1 MAIEIE
7 RKFLVKE
14 RPFAMAKRSLKINQG
29 YILNEK
35 SKVIRVREKGDDYF
49 LTIKGNNIGISRLEY
64 DFPISKNDAE
74 ELIIHFCKT
83 TLIEKTRHYV
93 EHKGHTWEVDE
104 FHGTN
109 DGLIVAEI
117 ELESED
123 EKFEIP
129 NWIGEE
135 VTQDERYYNM
145 NLAVHPYTSWEK
157 PNK

>member
-14 RPFAMAKRSLKINQG
+14 KPLSIAKRSLKINQG
-29 YILNEK
+29 YIINEK

-64 DFPISKNDAE
+64 DFPISKEDAK
-74 ELIIHFCKT
+74 ELIFHFCKT
-83 TLIEKTRHYV
+83 TLIEKTRHYI

-104 FHGTN
+104 FHGKN
-109 DGLIVAEI
+109 NGLIVAEI

-123 EKFEIP
+123 DKFEIP
-129 NWIGEE
+129 DWVGEE
-135 VTQDERYYNM
+135 VTQDDRYYNM
-145 NLAVHPYTSWEK
+145 NLAIHPFTSW
-157 PNK
+157 

>member
-14 RPFAMAKRSLKINQG
+14 KPFSIAKRSLKINQG
-29 YILNEK
+29 YIINEK

-64 DFPISKNDAE
+64 DFPISKEDAK
-74 ELIIHFCKT
+74 ELIFHFCKT
-83 TLIEKTRHYV
+83 TLIEKTRHYI

-104 FHGTN
+104 FHGKN
-109 DGLIVAEI
+109 NGLIVAEI

-129 NWIGEE
+129 DWVGEE
-135 VTQDERYYNM
+135 VTQDDRYYNM
-145 NLAVHPYTSWEK
+145 NLAIHPYTSW
-157 PNK
+157 

>member
-7 RKFLVKE
+7 RKFLVKDK
-14 RPFAMAKRSLKINQG
+14 PFSIAKRSLKINQG
-29 YILNEK
+29 YIINEK

-64 DFPISKNDAE
+64 DFPISKEDAK
-74 ELIIHFCKT
+74 ELIFHFCKT
-83 TLIEKTRHYV
+83 TLIEKTRHYI

-104 FHGTN
+104 FHGKN
-109 DGLIVAEI
+109 NGLIVAEI

-129 NWIGEE
+129 DWVGEE
-135 VTQDERYYNM
+135 VTQDDRYYNM
-145 NLAVHPYTSWEK
+145 NLAIHPFTSW
-157 PNK
+157 

>member
-7 RKFLVKE
+7 RKFLIKE
-14 RPFAMAKRSLKINQG
+14 KPFSIAKRSLKIKQG
-29 YILNEK
+29 YIINEK

-64 DFPISKNDAE
+64 DFPISKEDAK
-74 ELIIHFCKT
+74 ELIFHFCKT
-83 TLIEKTRHYV
+83 TLIEKTRHYI

-104 FHGTN
+104 FHGKN

-129 NWIGEE
+129 DWVGEE
-135 VTQDERYYNM
+135 VTQDDRYYNM
-145 NLAVHPYTSWEK
+145 NLAIHPFTSW
-157 PNK
+157 

>member
-14 RPFAMAKRSLKINQG
+14 KPFSIAKRSLKINQG
-29 YILNEK
+29 YIINEK
-35 SKVIRVREKGDDYF
+35 SKVIRIREKGDDYF

-64 DFPISKNDAE
+64 DFPISKEDAK
-74 ELIIHFCKT
+74 ELIFHFCKT
-83 TLIEKTRHYV
+83 TLIEKTRHYI

-104 FHGTN
+104 FHGKN
-109 DGLIVAEI
+109 NGLIVAEI

-129 NWIGEE
+129 DWVGEE
-135 VTQDERYYNM
+135 VTQDDRYYNM
-145 NLAVHPYTSWEK
+145 NLAIHPFTSW
-157 PNK
+157 

>member
-64 DFPISKNDAE
+64 DFPISKDDAE

-109 DGLIVAEI
+109 NGLIVAEI

-129 NWIGEE
+129 NWIGQE

>member
-14 RPFAMAKRSLKINQG
+14 KPFSIAKRSLKINQG
-29 YILNEK
+29 YIINEK

-64 DFPISKNDAE
+64 DFPISKEDAK
-74 ELIIHFCKT
+74 ELIFHFCKT
-83 TLIEKTRHYV
+83 TLIEKTRHYI

-104 FHGTN
+104 FHGKN
-109 DGLIVAEI
+109 NGLIVAEI
-117 ELESED
+117 ELDSED

-129 NWIGEE
+129 DWVGEE
-135 VTQDERYYNM
+135 VTQDDKYYNM
-145 NLAVHPYTSWEK
+145 NLAIHPFTSW
-157 PNK
+157 

>member
-14 RPFAMAKRSLKINQG
+14 KPFSTAKRSLKINQG
-29 YILNEK
+29 YIINEK

-64 DFPISKNDAE
+64 DFPISKEDAK
-74 ELIIHFCKT
+74 ELIFHFCKT
-83 TLIEKTRHYV
+83 TLIEKTRHYI

-104 FHGTN
+104 FHGKNT
-109 DGLIVAEI
+109 GLIVAEI
-117 ELESED
+117 ELDSED

-129 NWIGEE
+129 DWVGEE
-135 VTQDERYYNM
+135 VTQDDRYYNM
-145 NLAVHPYTSWEK
+145 NLAIHPFTSW
-157 PNK
+157 

>member
-7 RKFLVKE
+7 RKFLIKE
-14 RPFAMAKRSLKINQG
+14 KPFSIAKRSLKINQG
-29 YILNEK
+29 YIINEK

-64 DFPISKNDAE
+64 DFPISKEDAK
-74 ELIIHFCKT
+74 ELIFHFCKT
-83 TLIEKTRHYV
+83 TLIEKTRHYI

-104 FHGTN
+104 FHGKN
-109 DGLIVAEI
+109 NGLIVAEI

-129 NWIGEE
+129 DWVGEE
-135 VTQDERYYNM
+135 VTQDDRYYNM
-145 NLAVHPYTSWEK
+145 NLAIHPFTSW
-157 PNK
+157 

>member
-7 RKFLVKE
+7 RKFLIKE
-14 RPFAMAKRSLKINQG
+14 KPFSIAKRSLKINQG
-29 YILNEK
+29 YIINEK

-64 DFPISKNDAE
+64 DFPISKEDAK
-74 ELIIHFCKT
+74 ELIFHFCKT
-83 TLIEKTRHYV
+83 TLIEKTRHYI

-104 FHGTN
+104 FHGKN
-109 DGLIVAEI
+109 NGLIVAEI

-129 NWIGEE
+129 DWVGEE
-135 VTQDERYYNM
+135 VTQDNRYYNM
-145 NLAVHPYTSWEK
+145 NLAIHPFTSW
-157 PNK
+157 

>member
-14 RPFAMAKRSLKINQG
+14 KPFSIAKRSLKINQG
-29 YILNEK
+29 YIINEK

-64 DFPISKNDAE
+64 DFPISKEDAK
-74 ELIIHFCKT
+74 ELIFHFCKT
-83 TLIEKTRHYV
+83 TLIEKTRHYI

-104 FHGTN
+104 FHGKN
-109 DGLIVAEI
+109 NGLIVAEI

-129 NWIGEE
+129 DWVGEE
-135 VTQDERYYNM
+135 VTQDDKYYNM
-145 NLAVHPYTSWEK
+145 NLAIHPFTSW
-157 PNK
+157 

>member
-14 RPFAMAKRSLKINQG
+14 KPFSIAKRSLKINQG
-29 YILNEK
+29 YIINEK

-64 DFPISKNDAE
+64 DFPISKEDAK
-74 ELIIHFCKT
+74 ELIFHFCKT
-83 TLIEKTRHYV
+83 TLIEKTRHYI

-104 FHGTN
+104 FHGKN
-109 DGLIVAEI
+109 NGLSVAEI

-129 NWIGEE
+129 DWVGEE
-135 VTQDERYYNM
+135 VTQDDRYYNM
-145 NLAVHPYTSWEK
+145 NLAIHPFTSW
-157 PNK
+157 

>member
-14 RPFAMAKRSLKINQG
+14 KPFSIAKRSLKINQG
-29 YILNEK
+29 YIINEK

-64 DFPISKNDAE
+64 DFPISKEDAK
-74 ELIIHFCKT
+74 ELIFHFCKT

-129 NWIGEE
+129 NWIGQE

>member
-7 RKFLVKE
+7 RKFLIKE
-14 RPFAMAKRSLKINQG
+14 KPFSIAKRSLKINQG
-29 YILNEK
+29 YIINEK

-64 DFPISKNDAE
+64 DFPISKEDAK
-74 ELIIHFCKT
+74 ELIFHFCKT
-83 TLIEKTRHYV
+83 TLIEKTRHYI

-104 FHGTN
+104 FHGKN
-109 DGLIVAEI
+109 NGLIVAEI

-129 NWIGEE
+129 DWVGEE
-135 VTQDERYYNM
+135 VTQDDRYYNM
-145 NLAVHPYTSWEK
+145 NLSIHPFKSW
-157 PNK
+157 

>member
-7 RKFLVKE
+7 RKLHVKQK
-14 RPFAMAKRSLKINQG
+14 PLSIAKRSLKINQG
-29 YILNEK
+29 YIINEK

-64 DFPISKNDAE
+64 DFPISKEDAK
-74 ELIIHFCKT
+74 ELIFHFCKT
-83 TLIEKTRHYV
+83 TLIEKTRHYI

-104 FHGTN
+104 FHGKN
-109 DGLIVAEI
+109 NGLIVAEI

-129 NWIGEE
+129 DWVGEE
-135 VTQDERYYNM
+135 VTQDDRYYNM
-145 NLAVHPYTSWEK
+145 NLAIHPFTSW
-157 PNK
+157 

>member
-14 RPFAMAKRSLKINQG
+14 RPFAMAKKSLKINQG

-64 DFPISKNDAE
+64 DFPISKDDAE

-129 NWIGEE
+129 NWIGQE

>member
-14 RPFAMAKRSLKINQG
+14 RPFAMAKKSLKINQG

-64 DFPISKNDAE
+64 DFPISKDDAE

-83 TLIEKTRHYV
+83 TLIEKTRHYI

-104 FHGTN
+104 FHGKN
-109 DGLIVAEI
+109 NGLIVAEI

-129 NWIGEE
+129 DWVGEE
-135 VTQDERYYNM
+135 VTQDDRYYNM
-145 NLAVHPYTSWEK
+145 NLAIHPFTSW
-157 PNK
+157 

>member
-7 RKFLVKE
+7 RKFLIKE
-14 RPFAMAKRSLKINQG
+14 KPFSIAKRSLKINQG
-29 YILNEK
+29 YIINEK

-64 DFPISKNDAE
+64 DFPISKEDAK
-74 ELIIHFCKT
+74 ELIFHFCKT
-83 TLIEKTRHYV
+83 TLIEKTRHYI

-104 FHGTN
+104 FHGKN
-109 DGLIVAEI
+109 NGLIVAEI

-129 NWIGEE
+129 DWVGEE
-135 VTQDERYYNM
+135 VTQDDRYYNM
-145 NLAVHPYTSWEK
+145 NLSIHPFTSW
-157 PNK
+157 

>member
-14 RPFAMAKRSLKINQG
+14 KPFSIAKRSLKINQG
-29 YILNEK
+29 YIINEK

-64 DFPISKNDAE
+64 DFPISKEDAK
-74 ELIIHFCKT
+74 ELIFHFCKT
-83 TLIEKTRHYV
+83 TLIEKTRHYIKY
-93 EHKGHTWEVDE
+93 KGHTWEVDE
-104 FHGTN
+104 FHGKN
-109 DGLIVAEI
+109 NGLIVAEI

-129 NWIGEE
+129 DWVGEE
-135 VTQDERYYNM
+135 VTQDDRYYNM
-145 NLAVHPYTSWEK
+145 NLAIHPFTSW
-157 PNK
+157 

>member
-7 RKFLVKE
+7 RKFLIKE
-14 RPFAMAKRSLKINQG
+14 KPFSIAKRSLKINQG
-29 YILNEK
+29 YIINEI

-64 DFPISKNDAE
+64 DFPISKEDAK
-74 ELIIHFCKT
+74 ELIFHFCKT
-83 TLIEKTRHYV
+83 TLIEKTRHYI

-104 FHGTN
+104 FHGKN
-109 DGLIVAEI
+109 NGLIVAEI

-129 NWIGEE
+129 DWVGEE
-135 VTQDERYYNM
+135 VTQDDRYYNM
-145 NLAVHPYTSWEK
+145 NLAIHPFTSW
-157 PNK
+157 